1 MQIKRYVEVETPTPE
16 GTGKFGRLRAL
27 ESKAMDDF
35 IHSNAKVLIFT
46 YDTIE
51 ECVQRHLSVYKIV
64 SQSEAF
70 SALHI
75 SRNKHQIYLIK
86 D

>member
-16 GTGKFGRLRAL
+16 GTGKFGRLRTL
-27 ESKAMDDF
+27 ESKAIDDF

-51 ECVQRHLSVYKIV
+51 ECMQRHLSVYKIV
-64 SQSEAF
+64 AQSKDF
-70 SALHI
+70 SELHI
-75 SRNKHQIYLIK
+75 SRNKKQMYLIK